1 MDVLSDVIT
10 AMRAGRPHSS
20 RRLKHGPWGMRFPA
34 SEGAGFHVVLEGT
47 AWLIPPGDAAPVR
60 LGVGDVVFLAH
71 GRGHALAD
79 APDTPLEDVV
89 PGPDGTWPTPA
100 DRPPTDADAPTTQL
114 LCGAYQ
120 LNRAR
125 AHPLLTHLPDAVH
138 LPARVGTHPALRS
151 AIDLLGTELRT
162 PQPGSDAIVPAL
174 LDTLLLYILR
184 AWWLEES
191 HAPSRP
197 GETTVAVTPAAGP
210 VTPVTGP
217 SAGRP
222 AGQASGWAAALADPA
237 VSTALSA
244 LHADPAHPWTV
255 EELGTLAGLSR
266 AAFSR
271 RFTTLLGQP
280 PLTYLTWWR
289 MTTAGHL
296 LRTDD
301 TPLRVIAQRTGYTS
315 EFAFAKA
322 FKREFGVAPGRYRR
336 GVG

>member
-20 RRLKHGPWGMRFPA
+20 RRLKHAPWGMRFPA

-47 AWLIPPGDAAPVR
+47 AWLIPPGDDAVPVR
-60 LGVGDVVFLAH
+60 LGAGDVVFLAH

-79 APDTPLEDVV
+79 DPDTPLEDVV

-100 DRPPTDADAPTTQL
+100 DVPPTDRDAPTTRL

-120 LNRAR
+120 LNRSR

-184 AWWLEES
+184 AWWLDES

-197 GETTVAVTPAAGP
+197 GETAGAGTPAAGP
-210 VTPVTGP
+210 GGAT
-217 SAGRP
+217 
-222 AGQASGWAAALADPA
+222 GWAAALADPP
-237 VSTALSA
+237 VSTALDA

-301 TPLRVIAQRTGYTS
+301 APLRVIAQRTGYTS

-322 FKREFGVAPGRYRR
+322 FKREFGVAPGRYRG